1 MECLDGMAQVACDC
15 GRYDE
20 AIDLWSQAVAVSEE
34 PNEELFANLGECR
47 LCSARTGLLRDA
59 GVRKP
64 WLYISGIFRAISRP
78 WELLHSQCQ
87 KRRHYTAH
95 P

>member
-20 AIDLWSQAVAVSEE
+20 AIDLWSQAVAVSEK
-34 PNEELFANLGECR
+34 PNSELFANLGECR

-59 GVRKP
+59 GVKKAVAVHKWQILSCHRPCAHSARKQ
-64 WLYISGIFRAISRP
+64 GT
-78 WELLHSQCQ
+78 LHIPD
-87 KRRHYTAH
+87 A
-95 P
+95 